1 MQDSPHY
8 PMYREKANGNMH
20 RKGYTDPLT
29 QGIADIRI
37 WDANFEDTN
46 VLASFW
52 DGQEK
57 AREQLY
63 KYRENLKYLG
73 KF

>member
-1 MQDSPHY
+1 MIQNL
-8 PMYREKANGNMH
+8 PMVMNLISKITSSVWDGNGM
-20 RKGYTDPLT
+20 GGGT
-29 QGIADIRI
+29 
-37 WDANFEDTN
+37 NFEDTN

-73 KF
+73 NF